1 MNSAKVYHM
10 TPLMQKHED
19 PLDLRGLPL
28 VEPPRDGWPAVAAA
42 LQQDSRRQTQRR
54 RLLFGL
60 AAAASVVLALGLALN
75 PSLEQPVDQAPNGPE
90 STSPAPELAQQG
102 TGTEAAATT
111 AEAAA
116 ASGRTLDSLIAV
128 SQGLEDRLR
137 SLRIET
143 GSLPADT
150 VVYQAEL
157 EDLIVQ
163 VDERLSRQPDSLAL
177 WNQRVALMLDLEQ
190 LYEQGLRREYARMA
204 SL

>member
-75 PSLEQPVDQAPNGPE
+75 PSLERPVDQAPTGPE
-90 STSPAPELAQQG
+90 SASPAPELAQQG

-111 AEAAA
+111 AEAGAT
-116 ASGRTLDSLIAV
+116 SGKTLDSLIAV

-163 VDERLSRQPDSLAL
+163 VDERLSRQPESLAL

>member
-1 MNSAKVYHM
+1 MRSSSSACVITSYSIHYTKLY
-10 TPLMQKHED
+10 E
-19 PLDLRGLPL
+19 
-28 VEPPRDGWPAVAAA
+28 
-42 LQQDSRRQTQRR
+42 
-54 RLLFGL
+54 
-60 AAAASVVLALGLALN
+60 
-75 PSLEQPVDQAPNGPE
+75 
-90 STSPAPELAQQG
+90 TSPAPELAQQG
-102 TGTEAAATT
+102 TGTESAATT